1 MRRRQ
6 DPVGDDASPGSNGRQ
21 AGEREERLQD
31 SARLRQHAMELHARG
46 TRLRAQAEQAVEQA
60 EAVLDTN
67 QDRVRRAE
75 AVLDRA
81 HARANRQR
89 ANAARSVRQSE
100 QRPVP
105 QQHDLT
111 DLVGRVSAMRKRT
124 AAAAAQLAKTEE
136 QVARSQDELTFRDPG
151 NPEHKRR
158 ASEAREAMR
167 RARETE
173 RKYGNP

>member
-1 MRRRQ
+1 VREQ
-6 DPVGDDASPGSNGRQ
+6 EADAREQ
-21 AGEREERLQD
+21 EADAREREADEREERLQD
-31 SARLRQHAMELHARG
+31 SARLRQHAEELHARG

-60 EAVLDTN
+60 EAVLDTS

-75 AVLDRA
+75 AALDRA
-81 HARANRQR
+81 YAHANRQR

-105 QQHDLT
+105 QQHDFT

-124 AAAAAQLAKTEE
+124 AAAAAQLARTEE
-136 QVARSQDELTFRDPG
+136 QVSRIQDDLASRDPG

-158 ASEAREAMR
+158 ATEAREAMR

-173 RKYGNP
+173 QKYSNP